1 MNDLLLTGYQEL
13 NEKDYEHR
21 IKELEDGRKQVR
33 QQLIKELGLKKA
45 MEISEW
51 DLLKDHP
58 ELREIEKIVV

>member
-13 NEKDYEHR
+13 NEKDYEYR

-58 ELREIEKIVV
+58 ELREIEKILV

>member
-58 ELREIEKIVV
+58 ELREIEKILV